1 VPEEWVSVGRL
12 GKTRGL
18 RGELYA
24 TAYSGRAESLQPQR
38 KVTLFTG
45 AGREVGAFTVAEVW
59 EYKGGLVLR
68 FAEVPTIDEAEPLA
82 GCDMRIPLEE
92 RPAAP
97 DGEFYVAD
105 LVGCQVIDRRT
116 NEALGTVSGW
126 QDSGGAGLL
135 EVRREGKA
143 EPMLVPFARSICVE
157 IDPAGR
163 RVVVELPE
171 GLDDLA

>member
-12 GKTRGL
+12 GKPRGL

-24 TAYSGRAESLQPQR
+24 TVYSSRAESLQPQR
-38 KVTLFTG
+38 RVTLFTG
-45 AGREVGAFTVAEVW
+45 TGREMGAFTVAGVW
-59 EYKGGLVLR
+59 EYKGGLVIR
-68 FAEVPTIDEAEPLA
+68 FAEAPTIAEAEPLA
-82 GCDMRIPLEE
+82 GCDMRIPLAE

-105 LVGCQVIDRRT
+105 LVGCLVIDRRT
-116 NEALGTVSGW
+116 NETLGTVAGW
-126 QDSGGAGLL
+126 QDAGGPGLL
-135 EVRREGKA
+135 EVRREGKT

-171 GLDDLA
+171 GLDNLA